1 MQSNATAHL
10 GACSQCAG
18 EVVTVDGDPLPL
30 SLCPAGLALIL
41 VLSVVGVCASAWGA
55 SPGWFVNDALGGTSL
70 KPGPMYFCRVRQQN
84 TERVW
89 SDWSGWHQPFTVG
102 KPR

>member
-30 SLCPAGLALIL
+30 SLCPAGLALFL
-41 VLSVVGVCASAWGA
+41 VRSSGVRPVAIIASA
-55 SPGWFVNDALGGTSL
+55 SPGYVSDVLESGD
-70 KPGPMYFCRVRQQN
+70 GP
-84 TERVW
+84 
-89 SDWSGWHQPFTVG
+89 
-102 KPR
+102 